1 MPQDEFMKKFH
12 ILLILSLISALLPF
26 SLPCLAHS
34 FDKSIK
40 TKTKGTTSPGILKTD
55 EFSLNTRNVKVI
67 RSAGKILWIGTANGV
82 LRYDTTTRDQYEIFD
97 NQNVLLSNG
106 IFGIVLDGND
116 NPWIMTYGG
125 GLSHFDGEQW
135 FNINTPQGLCDSFVY
150 DLKFDGENTLWIA
163 TWSGAN
169 RVRGD
174 LFSRDSW
181 EAFTKKNTDGG
192 LIDDWVYDIEIGEDG
207 RVWFGTESG
216 LSVYDGKGWKSWN
229 HSSGLGADI
238 EQVRQDN
245 SGAMSQFEGTHHA
258 GHAEDI
264 PNIKNADYRPNY
276 VVSML
281 LDPKGRLWIGTW
293 GGGLSVF
300 DTRTETFRNFTV
312 QDGLPGNYILSIEEG
327 PYGDLWIGSNGGLS
341 RFDGETFLNYSKMNG
356 LIGPFVFSI
365 EFAGDHSLWMG
376 SHSGMN
382 RFKFDPEDRELIKI
396 D

>member
-1 MPQDEFMKKFH
+1 M
-12 ILLILSLISALLPF
+12 IAWLLPIG
-26 SLPCLAHS
+26 AHG
-34 FDKSIK
+34 FDKPLSA
-40 TKTKGTTSPGILKTD
+40 KTKGNASPHILKAD

-67 RSAGKILWIGTANGV
+67 RSAGKYLWIGTADGV
-82 LRYDTTTRDQYEIFD
+82 LRYDTTTANKYDIFD
-97 NQNVLLSNG
+97 NTNALLSNG
-106 IFGIVLDGND
+106 IFGIVIDAND

-135 FNINTPQGLCDSFVY
+135 YNINTPQGLCDSFLY
-150 DLKFDGENTLWIA
+150 DLEFDEDNTLWIA

-181 EAFTKKNTDGG
+181 ESFTIKNTKGG
-192 LIDDWVYDIEIGEDG
+192 LIDDWVYDIEIGPDG

-216 LSVYDGKGWKSWN
+216 ISVYDGSQWKSWN
-229 HSSGLGADI
+229 HTNGLGADI
-238 EQVRQDN
+238 EKVKKDN
-245 SGAMSQFEGTHHA
+245 TGSMSQFKGDHHA
-258 GHAEDI
+258 GHAQDL
-264 PNIKNADYRPNY
+264 PNVKNADYRPNY

-293 GGGLSVF
+293 GGGLSLF

-327 PYGDLWIGSNGGLS
+327 LYGDLWIGSNGGLS
-341 RFDGETFLNYSKMNG
+341 RFDGKTFLNYSPVNG
-356 LIGPFVFSI
+356 LIGALVFSI
-365 EFAGDHSLWMG
+365 EFAADQSLWMG

-382 RFKFDPEDRELIKI
+382 RFKFDPQSRKLMRIE
-396 D
+396 